1 MVTDRRD
8 TGKFHNVQNRNNFQ
22 NMNYSNKTNSQE
34 RNLSQVFAE
43 LQQARMEYE
52 IENNSKQNKKHK
64 AKTKAYDVYYT
75 GSIKNK
81 KNKVINQDKL
91 SFKQWIQYRINKLRY
106 DKQQIKRLAF
116 VTTGAFAVC
125 IALISTNS
133 IFAGYQKEEEIKKK
147 IATNVFETN
156 KESLNLEKIIIE
168 NVGITKSKKIIEDE
182 ERPVDFEIKKED
194 DPTLPKGEEK
204 TAQEGV
210 IGKKLVDCIKSYEDD
225 KFIEETIIDEEVTE
239 EPQPQ
244 IIKVGTSEFLAKY
257 KVHIGDKLY
266 VTETINL
273 KEKAEENAENICII
287 LDSLDVELEELQLEE
302 KWCKVKYGNYEG
314 YIPAD
319 KLTSESVTPGIGEK
333 NRKQKLYS
341 TLDANM
347 DLTKPSGLTLD
358 DYKKVLSENPMDM
371 NKIIENNAENFY
383 NAEQKY
389 KINGIFLA
397 SIAIHESAWG
407 SSQIAKDKHNLFG
420 FGAYDRSP
428 YDSANTFDDYS
439 AGIDAVAKYLAVN
452 YLNKTG
458 TQISEELKATGTYY
472 NEPTIA
478 GVNTR
483 YCTDKEW
490 STKIFKYM
498 DYLYTRL

>member
-1 MVTDRRD
+1 MVTDRRN
-8 TGKFHNVQNRNNFQ
+8 TEQFVNRNMQ
-22 NMNYSNKTNSQE
+22 SRNYSNMKNSNVRTLTQA
-34 RNLSQVFAE
+34 FAE

-52 IENNSKQNKKHK
+52 LDNNSKKNKSHK
-64 AKTKAYDVYYT
+64 AKKKSYDVYYT
-75 GSIKNK
+75 GSIKTKQNK
-81 KNKVINQDKL
+81 AINQDKL
-91 SFKQWIQYRINKLRY
+91 SFSEWIKYRINKLRY
-106 DKQQIKRLAF
+106 DKKQIKRLAF

-133 IFAGYQKEEEIKKK
+133 IFAEYQKEEEIKQK

-168 NVGITKSKKIIEDE
+168 NVGITKSKTIVEDE
-182 ERPVDFEIKKED
+182 EREIDFEIKKED
-194 DPTLPKGEEK
+194 DKTLPKGEEK
-204 TAQEGV
+204 TEQEGV
-210 IGKKLVDCIKSYEDD
+210 KGKKLVDCIKSYEDD
-225 KFIEETIIDEEVTE
+225 KFLEETILDEEVTE
-239 EPQPQ
+239 EPVPQ
-244 IIKVGTSEFLAKY
+244 IIKVGTSEFLAYY
-257 KVHIGDKLY
+257 KVHIGDTMY
-266 VTETINL
+266 VTETVNL
-273 KEKAEENAENICII
+273 KEKAEETAENMCII
-287 LDSLDVELEELQLEE
+287 LNSLDVVLEELDEKEE
-302 KWCKVKYGNYEG
+302 WCKVKYGNYEG
-314 YIPAD
+314 YLNTE
-319 KLTSESVTPGIGEK
+319 KLTSEAVTPGIGEL
-333 NRKQKLYS
+333 NRKQKLYA

-358 DYKKVLSENPMDM
+358 DYKKVLSGNPLDTQ
-371 NKIIENNAENFY
+371 KIIEDNAEAFY

-428 YDSANTFDDYS
+428 YESANTFEEY
-439 AGIDAVAKYLAVN
+439 ANGIDTVAKYLAVN
-452 YLNKTG
+452 YLNKAG
-458 TQISEELKATGTYY
+458 EQISEDLKATGTYY

-490 STKIFKYM
+490 CTKIFTYM
-498 DYLYTRL
+498 DYLYSRL